1 MTGVQTC
8 SLPISQAHPRPSSK
22 AQQQPCCSAP
32 AAGWCPCAFDR
43 VSPMRPKHIHA
54 HRQRPSSSR
63 AAVPQR
69 QGGALARSTACPP
82 CAPSTST
89 PIVKGPAA
97 ALDRFLLFFF
107 VILCCFFRRQTTSA
121 LSDNMLCGSVD
132 AFSSSGH
139 MIANV
144 LIATRS
150 IAAPLKHF
158 SEVCLKGFTGEQ
170 DIGEGSNA
178 SAAKEC
184 PPMCQSQHQAKC

>member
-1 MTGVQTC
+1 MQ
-8 SLPISQAHPRPSSK
+8 IHFANE
-22 AQQQPCCSAP
+22 AQKMS
-32 AAGWCPCAFDR
+32 
-43 VSPMRPKHIHA
+43 
-54 HRQRPSSSR
+54 
-63 AAVPQR
+63 QR

-97 ALDRFLLFFF
+97 AVLQCPSGRVVPLRVRPRVPHAPQAHPRPSSKAQQQHWTGFCFF
-107 VILCCFFRRQTTSA
+107 VCNSLLFFRRQTTSA

-178 SAAKEC
+178 SATKEC
-184 PPMCQSQHQAKC
+184 PPMCQLQHQAKC